1 MRKENGKR
9 ESPYK
14 GILKFADEKKPQ
26 LSFAVVLSVLSS
38 AFGIVPYIAVAI
50 LLQKALASSLT
61 TIWAILL
68 PVIALC
74 GYLLKHTLYAKST
87 LCSHK
92 VAYEIIKNIRTT
104 IMKKMSKVSMGTIQ
118 GKSSGEFKQLVIDDA
133 ERLEGPLAHAIPE
146 MTASILVPIFVI
158 LYLLVID
165 WRMALAALV
174 SAILG
179 NLIYYGMMFGRG
191 EVMKEYMMSNAN
203 MNATIVEYVN
213 GMEVIKA
220 FNQTASSMGRFQSAV
235 LKVRDITTKR
245 YKHCWPFM
253 SISQAIL
260 PSSIAFVLPV
270 GMALISGS
278 TVSLAELI
286 VCILLSMAIVG
297 SLQNF
302 TEFWES
308 FAVISEVQPR
318 IQALLDMEE
327 LTEPAQPKHTDKADM
342 QMKDVHFGYGDSE
355 IIHGISFTAKAGSV
369 TAFVGPS
376 GSGKSTLA
384 KLIARFWDVQEGA
397 VCIGGVPVSQ
407 IPKQELMNRIAFVF
421 QDSQLL
427 KASILENVRASRPDA
442 TREQVVEA
450 LRSAQCDDILEK
462 LPKGVDTVLG
472 TKGVYLSGG
481 EQQRIALARAILKD
495 APIVLLDEATAFA
508 DPENEHKI
516 QMAFERLTQ
525 GKTVLMIAHRLPT
538 IQNADEILVLEQG
551 TAAERGTHDSLMA
564 RNGIYASMWRDYQ
577 TSVAWNIGKEGHHA
591 S

>member
-1 MRKENGKR
+1 MYMQKEIGKR

-14 GILKFADEKKPQ
+14 GILRFAKEKKSQ

-38 AFGIVPYIAVAI
+38 AFGVVPYIAVAV
-50 LLQKALASSLT
+50 LLQKALENSLT
-61 TIWAILL
+61 TTWAILL

-74 GYLLKHTLYAKST
+74 GYLLKHALYAKST

-92 VAYEIIKNIRTT
+92 VAYEIIKNIRIA

-118 GKSSGEFKQLVIDDA
+118 EKSSGEFKQLVIDDA

-235 LKVRDITTKR
+235 LKVRDITTKW

-270 GMALISGS
+270 GMALISGG

-384 KLIARFWDVQEGA
+384 KLIARFWDVDAGA
-397 VCIGGVPVSQ
+397 V
-407 IPKQELMNRIAFVF
+407 
-421 QDSQLL
+421 
-427 KASILENVRASRPDA
+427 
-442 TREQVVEA
+442 
-450 LRSAQCDDILEK
+450 
-462 LPKGVDTVLG
+462 
-472 TKGVYLSGG
+472 
-481 EQQRIALARAILKD
+481 
-495 APIVLLDEATAFA
+495 
-508 DPENEHKI
+508 
-516 QMAFERLTQ
+516 
-525 GKTVLMIAHRLPT
+525 
-538 IQNADEILVLEQG
+538 
-551 TAAERGTHDSLMA
+551 
-564 RNGIYASMWRDYQ
+564 
-577 TSVAWNIGKEGHHA
+577 
-591 S
+591 

>member
-1 MRKENGKR
+1 MQKENGKR

-50 LLQKALASSLT
+50 LLQKALANSLT
-61 TIWAILL
+61 TTWAILL

-92 VAYEIIKNIRTT
+92 VAYEIIKNIRTS
-104 IMKKMSKVSMGTIQ
+104 IMKKMSRVSMGTIQ
-118 GKSSGEFKQLVIDDA
+118 SRSSGEFKQLVIDDA

-235 LKVRDITTKR
+235 LKVRDITTKW

-270 GMALISGS
+270 GMALISGG

-308 FAVISEVQPR
+308 FAVISEVQAR
-318 IQALLDMEE
+318 FQSLLDMEE
-327 LTEPAQPKHTDKADM
+327 LTEPAEPKHRDNADM

-369 TAFVGPS
+369 TALVGPS

-384 KLIARFWDVQEGA
+384 KLIARFWDVDGGKIT
-397 VCIGGVPVSQ
+397 IGGVDVRDYTLDSLLTN
-407 IPKQELMNRIAFVF
+407 ISEVF
-421 QDSQLL
+421 QKVYLFADTIENNIKFGNPAASHEEVV
-427 KASILENVRASRPDA
+427 KAAQKACCHEFIMSLPDGYGTVIGEGGA
-442 TREQVVEA
+442 T
-450 LRSAQCDDILEK
+450 
-462 LPKGVDTVLG
+462 
-472 TKGVYLSGG
+472 LSGG
-481 EQQRIALARAILKD
+481 EKQRISIARAILKD
-495 APIVLLDEATAFA
+495 APIIILDEATSSV
-508 DPENEHKI
+508 DPENENLLMGAI
-516 QMAFERLTQ
+516 AELTKN
-525 GKTVLMIAHRLPT
+525 KTVIMIAHRLKT
-538 IQNADEILVLEQG
+538 VRNADQIFVLSGGHIVQTGKHEDLIRQP
-551 TAAERGTHDSLMA
+551 
-564 RNGIYASMWRDYQ
+564 GIYADF
-577 TSVAWNIGKEGHHA
+577 IGIRKKAIGWKLK
-591 S
+591 